1 MPINKVP
8 MKNFDE
14 FLVETQTTR
23 EKINITIQGISA
35 EIVAKYGETPTN
47 ELRLAAIV
55 EYLMRSMKST
65 QQEELRIYHEWLIKQ
80 LD

>member
-55 EYLMRSMKST
+55 EFLMRSMKST